1 MIKYAIFKFKDGVI
15 DCFLT
20 NNDKGCVH
28 ISKAQLENAWWHD
41 ARSFLKKAEI
51 LFSSASHEEAVAFVM
66 AKIDRDPSEKGA
78 VEEHVDWTRILGLL
92 IKEI

>member
-41 ARSFLKKAEI
+41 AKSYLKNADT
-51 LFSSASHEEAVAFVM
+51 LFSSPSHDEAVAFVL
-66 AKIDRDPSEKGA
+66 AEVERTNVQGL
-78 VEEHVDWTRILGLL
+78 VEEYEDWTRILGLL